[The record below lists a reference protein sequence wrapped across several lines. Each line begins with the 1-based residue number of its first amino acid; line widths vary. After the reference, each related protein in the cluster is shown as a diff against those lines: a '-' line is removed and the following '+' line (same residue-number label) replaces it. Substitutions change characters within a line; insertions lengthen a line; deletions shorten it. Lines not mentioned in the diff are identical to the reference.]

1 MILDAIGNFIGAILG
16 HIASGALVAIG
27 LVLGA
32 RIMGVEL

>member
-1 MILDAIGNFIGAILG
+1 MILDLIGKALGTILG
-16 HIASGALVAIG
+16 HIVVGALVAIG

>member
-1 MILDAIGNFIGAILG
+1 MILDLIGKALGVILG